1 MPRNVV
7 RLPHLG
13 LRRLS
18 QHEKRPW
25 APAKAFD
32 MTKAPVELDKSRFD
46 RPEPSERMRLPNLY
60 LKWHGFRELTNCVDT
75 DKDVGIHLFRHED
88 GAEPFSKLLRGDL
101 SCASDIADALTRY
114 MSEWISTIASRMG
127 GPAVTRALM
136 PADLELPTLAF
147 MARLAEALP
156 NLPEERLDRA
166 HKVLVR
172 DLTVT
177 VPAGQPYRLAVER
190 YVIERSFDGLLPSG
204 GQGPV
209 VFVAGRDKGQIAAL
223 GVPRE
228 PIAAYTLFTRDPAPA
243 GQRLWEMAWGETV
256 LWLPSPSQ
264 PSLQQG
270 RLLLMPRA
278 EAVMPTPGHFH
289 VTTALVWKEE
299 ALKALEPRPAGTP
312 SGSLDERETM
322 LFLTRLRRMA
332 DDRRRRWDGAVSILT
347 ASYIV
352 ETSPR

>member
-1 MPRNVV
+1 
-7 RLPHLG
+7 
-13 LRRLS
+13 
-18 QHEKRPW
+18 
-25 APAKAFD
+25 
-32 MTKAPVELDKSRFD
+32 
-46 RPEPSERMRLPNLY
+46 MRLPNLY
-60 LKWHGFRELTNCVDT
+60 LKWHGFREIADYVDT

-101 SCASDIADALTRY
+101 GCASDIAEALARY
-114 MSEWISTIASRMG
+114 MNERISATASRTG
-127 GPAVTRALM
+127 GPPVPRPLM

-147 MARLAEALP
+147 MARLTEALP
-156 NLPEERLDRA
+156 GLPEERLDRA

-172 DLTVT
+172 DLTISI
-177 VPAGQPYRLAVER
+177 PASQPYQLAVER
-190 YVIERSFDGLLPSG
+190 YAIDRSFNGLLPSG
-204 GQGPV
+204 GEGPV
-209 VFVAGRDKGQIAAL
+209 VFVAGRHKGQIAAL
-223 GVPRE
+223 GVPHE

-278 EAVMPTPGHFH
+278 EAVMPTPGQFH
-289 VTTALVWKEE
+289 VTTALVWKDE
-299 ALKALEPRPAGTP
+299 ALKALEPRPTGTHP
-312 SGSLDERETM
+312 GSLDERETA

-347 ASYIV
+347 ASYVV
-352 ETSPR
+352 ETCPQ